1 MSTRSR
7 NKLSGGIRDY
17 LLEAQRTNI
26 MPDTINPTGGEQL
39 GALLA
44 GVGGDPTQLYALLAQ
59 SLTTVT
65 ESNKQLQEMLNNQ
78 RVAQPKAYTKL

>member
-1 MSTRSR
+1 
-7 NKLSGGIRDY
+7 
-17 LLEAQRTNI
+17 
-26 MPDTINPTGGEQL
+26 MPDTIDPTGGEQL

-78 RVAQPKAYTKL
+78 RVAQPNTYTKLEECPKKRKYCTMEAWIEEVKLWDV